1 MITTWARN
9 KKFQKDNCE
18 LIQWNA
24 LVSKDYYTLQQRREE
39 HAFKIQAF
47 AICEMDS
54 HLSLSFFH
62 SYMTHE
68 NDVI

>member
-24 LVSKDYYTLQQRREE
+24 LVSKDYYTLLQRREE

-54 HLSLSFFH
+54 NLSLSFFIH
-62 SYMTHE
+62 TSHMKMM
-68 NDVI
+68 

>member
-9 KKFQKDNCE
+9 KFFQKDNCE
-18 LIQWNA
+18 LIKWNA
-24 LVSKDYYTLQQRREE
+24 LVPKDYYTLQQRREE

-54 HLSLSFFH
+54 HL
-62 SYMTHE
+62 
-68 NDVI
+68 

>member
-9 KKFQKDNCE
+9 KCFQKDNCE
-18 LIQWNA
+18 LIKWNA
-24 LVSKDYYTLQQRREE
+24 LIPKDYYTLQQRREE

-54 HLSLSFFH
+54 HLSLSFFIH
-62 SYMTHE
+62 TSHTKVM
-68 NDVI
+68 